1 MTVSIKLQT
10 LIDSIMEMDHTDAE
24 WIELDKEFEA
34 IQNELSEEEWL
45 LFAESGAGEALH
57 MAVAWKRLSQGKP
70 EDRDNLLLKHEL
82 LGSQVEKE
90 YNISVSDA
98 HAIATKKYDQ
108 AEAVDEMFGEDGEP
122 DGLLQD

>member
-1 MTVSIKLQT
+1 MV
-10 LIDSIMEMDHTDAE
+10 
-24 WIELDKEFEA
+24 
-34 IQNELSEEEWL
+34 L
-45 LFAESGAGEALH
+45 LRFS
-57 MAVAWKRLSQGKP
+57 
-70 EDRDNLLLKHEL
+70 NLLLKHEL

-108 AEAVDEMFGEDGEP
+108 AEAVYEMFGEDGEP